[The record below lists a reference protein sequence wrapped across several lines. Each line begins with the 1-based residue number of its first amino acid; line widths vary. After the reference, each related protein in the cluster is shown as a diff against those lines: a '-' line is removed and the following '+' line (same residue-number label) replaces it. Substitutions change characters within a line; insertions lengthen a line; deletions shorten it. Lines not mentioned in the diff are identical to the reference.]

1 LSLKRF
7 HLTNSF
13 ISVNA
18 DKRKK
23 FFKNLLSI
31 TPPLFGM
38 FCLSMFRISIG
49 VLIPE
54 VSLEFSLN
62 EVEVSFILSAYLM
75 AMALVMALSGFA
87 SDKLG
92 KKLIMG
98 LGLLTV
104 TIGIFMASFSHSFT
118 LLVFSTF
125 IAGVG
130 AGLYTPALYAYA
142 GELLPFSK
150 GFLAGLSNSVY
161 AFGGFFGPLL
171 FGLITKNHSWRIAA
185 LFFAILSLISFVT
198 IWIIPYTKIK
208 VKDRQRKASY
218 ISLLKNGNIV
228 LITIALTIAN
238 AGFVSFTA
246 WTPKFLIETEKFDV
260 VNAGLAFGA
269 YSFFGG
275 LGTIIFGMLSDK
287 FDRCKITGLVSA
299 IATILTIFYYLT
311 STRNN
316 LFLRV
321 IFSAVLGLFSHA
333 YWSLSTAAAQDFVE
347 TSFFGLITG
356 FVQNIAVISAVFS
369 PPASGSLINYLGLHY
384 ALTFFIA
391 FSYFIHSIIFM
402 VLSLKTKVKKMENLI
417 K

>member
-1 LSLKRF
+1 LGLKNLHVINIF
-7 HLTNSF
+7 TSM
-13 ISVNA
+13 NA

-23 FFKNLLSI
+23 FFRKLLSI
-31 TPPLFGM
+31 IPPLFGM

-87 SDKLG
+87 SDKFG

-98 LGLLTV
+98 LGLLAV
-104 TIGIFMASFSHSFT
+104 TTGIFMVSFSYSFI
-118 LLVFSTF
+118 LLIFSTF

-130 AGLYTPALYAYA
+130 AGFYTPALYAYA

-161 AFGGFFGPLL
+161 AFGGFFGPLV
-171 FGLITKNHSWRIAA
+171 FGAITKNHNWRAA
-185 LFFAILSLISFVT
+185 TLFFAILSLISFAT
-198 IWIIPYTKIK
+198 IWFIPYTKIK
-208 VKDRQRKASY
+208 AKDRQRKTLD
-218 ISLLKNGNIV
+218 ISLLKNRNIA

-246 WTPKFLIETEKFDV
+246 WTPKFLIETEKLDIV
-260 VNAGLAFGA
+260 DAGLAFGA

-287 FDRCKITGLVSA
+287 FNRCKITGLVSS

-311 STRNN
+311 STCNN

-321 IFSAVLGLFSHA
+321 TFSAVLGLFSHA

-347 TSFFGLITG
+347 TSFFGSITG

-369 PPASGSLINYLGLHY
+369 PPVSGSLISYLGLRY

-391 FSYFIHSIIFM
+391 SSYFIHSIIFM
-402 VLSLKTKVKKMENLI
+402 FLSLKSRS
-417 K
+417 